1 MGRHLVTV
9 VGAAAWVGAVLI
21 ILRSRETRGVKF
33 AWAPDG
39 APGSTRVARA
49 ASRVV
54 GTVTG
59 GVTAGVLVLGMG
71 GRLMMRILAA
81 TSPDGVQGRITD
93 ADEVVGEV
101 TLGGTLGLVLFAGVF
116 GGVLGA
122 LLFGLL
128 RAWLPE
134 RSLVAG
140 GVAGA
145 IGAGVAARMS
155 GLVDP
160 DNHDF
165 AILEPVW
172 LAVLLGIGLIVTFA
186 LLGAVLMDRWA
197 ASWPAP
203 GRSVSG
209 IAGMLP
215 IAPLLLAPPAA
226 IGVAAAIAFRAF
238 VPAPAVTSAG
248 AAARG
253 LRVLVLAASVAGG
266 AWTLAGAA
274 EILAA

>member
-1 MGRHLVTV
+1 MGRHFVTV
-9 VGAAAWVGAVLI
+9 VGAAAWVGAVVI
-21 ILRSRETRGVKF
+21 ILRLRETRRVKF
-33 AWAPDG
+33 AATPDG
-39 APGSTRVARA
+39 APGSTRVVRA
-49 ASRVV
+49 TPRVV
-54 GTVTG
+54 GTVAG
-59 GVTAGVLVLGMG
+59 GVTAGVLVLGLG

-81 TSPDGVQGRITD
+81 TSPDGVQGQITD
-93 ADEVVGEV
+93 AEEVVGVV
-101 TLGGTLGLVLFAGVF
+101 TLSGTLGLVLFAGVF
-116 GGVLGA
+116 GGAFGA

-134 RSLVAG
+134 RSLAAG

-172 LAVLLGIGLIVTFA
+172 LAVLLGIGLLVTFA

-197 ASWPAP
+197 ASWPPP
-203 GRSVSG
+203 GRSPSG

-238 VPAPAVTSAG
+238 VPPAVTSAG
-248 AAARG
+248 AVARG
-253 LRVLVLAASVAGG
+253 LRTLVLVASAAGG